1 MDALLAS
8 DAIMNQET
16 NLIAQEVKGY
26 LESVDGQLL
35 EHLGMV
41 VEQMSPNQA
50 VCQMVVRE
58 QMCNSHHYCQG
69 GLIFAFADQAFAY
82 ACMSANRA
90 GVTLSA
96 NIIFNKPAKLG
107 DRLTATAKVL
117 TEGKRTATCEVVVTN
132 QAGVKIAHLQG
143 VNYYVQKPVI
153 E

>member
-1 MDALLAS
+1 MG
-8 DAIMNQET
+8 
-16 NLIAQEVKGY
+16 NLFILHS
-26 LESVDGQLL
+26 LEAVDRQLL

-41 VEQMSPNQA
+41 VEEMSPNQA

-96 NIIFNKPAKLG
+96 NIIFNTLILRKNRGGSKELAQI
-107 DRLTATAKVL
+107 T
-117 TEGKRTATCEVVVTN
+117 
-132 QAGVKIAHLQG
+132 
-143 VNYYVQKPVI
+143 
-153 E
+153 